1 MTRVAKSLEVLRK
14 QINAKWPKRAI
25 GSDGGI
31 GDARHQATKSDHNP
45 NEHGVV
51 CARDFTNDPSPNGP
65 TARKLAE
72 RLIASRDHRIKYI
85 ISNAQIC
92 SGIGGPSPWVWRPYT
107 GVNAH
112 RKHMHISVR
121 EPASLYDD
129 ETPWKGV

>member
-1 MTRVAKSLEVLRK
+1 MVRVARSLEVLRK
-14 QINAKWPKRAI
+14 QINDKWPKRNKA
-25 GSDGGI
+25 SDGGV
-31 GDARHQATKSDHNP
+31 GDARHQALKSDHNP
-45 NEHGVV
+45 NAAGVV
-51 CARDFTNDPSPNGP
+51 TARDFTNDPSVKGP

-92 SGIGGPSPWVWRPYT
+92 SGIGGKEPWIWRAYT

>member
-1 MTRVAKSLEVLRK
+1 MWRVAKSLEVLRK
-14 QINAKWPKRAI
+14 QINAKWPKRNKN
-25 GSDGGI
+25 SDGSI
-31 GDARHQATKSDHNP
+31 GDIRHQATKSDHNP
-45 NEHGVV
+45 NKEGVV
-51 CARDFTNDPSPNGP
+51 LARDFTNDVSSNGP

-72 RLIASRDHRIKYI
+72 RLLATRDPRIKYI

-121 EPASLYDD
+121 EPSSLYDD
-129 ETPWKGV
+129 ETQWKGV